1 MSLITCSILLT
12 GCLENNNNEVIDDCI
27 TPEECTTD
35 EPINNDLSNKYLT
48 AF

>member
-1 MSLITCSILLT
+1 LLT

-27 TPEECTTD
+27 IPEDCAENETI
-35 EPINNDLSNKYLT
+35 EEDLSNKYLT